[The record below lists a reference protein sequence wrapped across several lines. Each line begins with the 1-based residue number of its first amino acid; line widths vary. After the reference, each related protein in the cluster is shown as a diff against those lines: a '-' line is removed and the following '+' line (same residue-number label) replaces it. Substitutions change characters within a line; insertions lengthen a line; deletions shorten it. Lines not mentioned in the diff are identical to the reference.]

1 MSNVVW
7 IDFAGAWRRILTKE
21 YEAEAMADPG
31 FETDLERLFDHV
43 DPAPDAAT
51 FARAVDARL
60 DRLIR
65 VRRWV
70 YGLFGGV
77 GALVASLQLAQWDVL
92 GGLDRARRSAA
103 IDLNNL
109 QAVDVTPFV
118 TPTLLWAALVLVTV
132 GVYVTRLFQEE

>member
-1 MSNVVW
+1 
-7 IDFAGAWRRILTKE
+7 
-21 YEAEAMADPG
+21 MADPG
-31 FETDLERLFDHV
+31 FEMDLERLFDHV
-43 DPAPDAAT
+43 EPAPDAAI

-77 GALVASLQLAQWDVL
+77 GALVASLQLAQWDLL
-92 GGLDRARRSAA
+92 GGLERVGRSVAG
-103 IDLNNL
+103 DLGKL
-109 QAVDVTPFV
+109 QAVDLSPYA
-118 TPTLLWAALVLVTV
+118 TPTLLWTALVLVTV